1 MVDGCRPGDGVNK
14 RRASSEEGGVVIND
28 GNEEEGVVGI
38 EGRGGQDVRKATA
51 TEDREQGGRGC
62 KRGGNVQQSNSGRD
76 AVNRWCW

>member
-38 EGRGGQDVRKATA
+38 EGRARCEEGNSD
-51 TEDREQGGRGC
+51 GRPGARRTRMQ
-62 KRGGNVQQSNSGRD
+62 KRGERATIKQRKGCG
-76 AVNRWCW
+76 